1 MNYVESNPNSKFY
14 WVLAMIIVFTFGLF
28 VGYFDT
34 SRYYK
39 TRTSK

>member
-14 WVLAMIIVFTFGLF
+14 WVLTMIIVFTFGLF

-34 SRYYK
+34 SSVY
-39 TRTSK
+39 